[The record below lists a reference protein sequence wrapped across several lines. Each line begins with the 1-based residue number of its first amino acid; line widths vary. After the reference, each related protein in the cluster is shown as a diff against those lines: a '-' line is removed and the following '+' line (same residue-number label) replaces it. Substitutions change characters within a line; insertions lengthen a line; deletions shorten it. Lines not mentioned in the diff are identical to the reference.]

1 MHCWWV
7 GSLKCIQHDCQIL
20 LLAKRLLESRKE
32 SWGHVPKILSLTL
45 PQLAATSGMYAWAR
59 LDLQYTHNE
68 WSSITSPGLL
78 IIGLSS
84 LASQLEEMLPYATAL
99 KTYIDNLTCYLPRLE
114 VHSTHNF
121 HTCFWLPFLL
131 IRVIVFIRQSGFYT
145 CPYPCKLYNR
155 LKICMEKMRWLLDNR
170 CSEFVLILAQLLKMK
185 CVSGKGSD
193 AWTTSQITTQK
204 GSIRSSTLSS
214 PLSIKEPWSCY
225 TFHQSRAFWSWPAV
239 YM

>member
-1 MHCWWV
+1 MCRQRV
-7 GSLKCIQHDCQIL
+7 LPYMTTTKPYFFPVVI
-20 LLAKRLLESRKE
+20 
-32 SWGHVPKILSLTL
+32 VPVWCCVSDYQLRSTL
-45 PQLAATSGMYAWAR
+45 PVTLPFRYHASGSTMG
-59 LDLQYTHNE
+59 T
-68 WSSITSPGLL
+68 
-78 IIGLSS
+78 
-84 LASQLEEMLPYATAL
+84 
-99 KTYIDNLTCYLPRLE
+99 LTCYLPRLE

-155 LKICMEKMRWLLDNR
+155 LKICMEKTRWLLDIR

-185 CVSGKGSD
+185 CVSEKGSD

-204 GSIRSSTLSS
+204 GSLRSSTLSS